1 MDAKSIVSRMS
12 DIKLT
17 SEQFCGITKQGV
29 TQADR
34 KLFIPKKVPF
44 IMMTLSSFLL
54 GGILIKSKLH
64 ECITIYGRCNYIQ
77 ATK

>member
-1 MDAKSIVSRMS
+1 MS

-34 KLFIPKKVPF
+34 KLFIQKKFP
-44 IMMTLSSFLL
+44 LL
-54 GGILIKSKLH
+54 
-64 ECITIYGRCNYIQ
+64 
-77 ATK
+77 